1 FFSSRRRH
9 TSFSRDWS
17 SDVCSSDLGL
27 ALDAVNHQAAVLWQT
42 AGLLEQVG
50 AVLQHHRHPLAAGL
64 VDDGRSHQTLA
75 DAAELVEADV
85 GLAVLACDNALD
97 RYPLDQAS
105 LCRLLRAKPVHEV
118 ERDRKS
124 TRLNSSHVKI

>member
-1 FFSSRRRH
+1 MH
-9 TSFSRDWS
+9 DETVL
-17 SDVCSSDLGL
+17 DVSPVGL

-50 AVLQHHRHPLAAGL
+50 AVLQHPHPLAAGL
-64 VDDGRSHQTLA
+64 VDDGLSHQTLA

-118 ERDRKS
+118 ER
-124 TRLNSSHVKI
+124 LLVVAL